1 MSIPNSQ
8 FIPLPSIP
16 FPFGN
21 CKFVFL
27 SLWVCFCFVNK
38 FSCHVTFKSSPCE
51 ELQDGGR
58 VRCRDHLPLHKYIR
72 NTSTCGTTPTEH
84 LLNAGRRPQTPQKAR
99 NSPCTWVGEK
109 QKEKTETKNR
119 DGTCTSGRELW
130 RRKGVHTLEAPL
142 WAETAGGGGGKLQ
155 SHGGEHSNRGAEGK
169 EERFPHIGSV
179 LTSTHQP
186 KRLVCSPAGTDG
198 GWQLRLRLWRSDPR
212 ERTGVGC
219 LNTAWRGLVHHS

>member
-130 RRKGVHTLEAPL
+130 RRKGVHTLGSPFVGGDSRWWRGEASEPRRRTQQQGCRGQRGEIPAHRIGADQHSPAQEACL
-142 WAETAGGGGGKLQ
+142 LTCWDRWGLAAEAQALEVRSQGEDWGWLL
-155 SHGGEHSNRGAEGK
+155 EHSLK
-169 EERFPHIGSV
+169 
-179 LTSTHQP
+179 
-186 KRLVCSPAGTDG
+186 
-198 GWQLRLRLWRSDPR
+198 
-212 ERTGVGC
+212 
-219 LNTAWRGLVHHS
+219 GLVRHS